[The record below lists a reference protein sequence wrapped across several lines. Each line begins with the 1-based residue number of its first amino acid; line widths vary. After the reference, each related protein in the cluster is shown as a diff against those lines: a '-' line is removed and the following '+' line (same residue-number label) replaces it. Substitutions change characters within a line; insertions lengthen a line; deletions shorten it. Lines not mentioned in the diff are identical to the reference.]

1 MVLTLRVNDKERSL
15 IEQTAKVYGMSMS
28 EFMRH
33 AIFEKLED
41 EFDLKA
47 YKEAKAE
54 YEKNPVVYTFDE
66 VNEMLGISDDLKG

>member
-1 MVLTLRVNDKERSL
+1 MVLTLRVNDKEREL
-15 IEQTAKVYGMSMS
+15 IEKTAKVYGMSMS

-47 YKEAKAE
+47 YEEAKAE
-54 YEKNPVVYTFDE
+54 YDANPKVYSLDE
-66 VNEMLGISDDLKG
+66 VSKMLGIEDDIKG